1 MLKEIKLYLSKK
13 LSDKT
18 HFTTGDL
25 MTLLHKLNPEVSK
38 SAHSWWINKLKNDGF
53 YTQTGRGIYTFK
65 KKKEYKLEIS
75 RKAKQFHNKAIKYLP
90 EGTPLL
96 IYESITVAKMYDIE
110 PQKHY
115 IWMHVP
121 REHLEFFF
129 YDIQDLGKRV
139 FIKPNSEIIKRYII
153 PIKEAVI
160 LYPLLTE
167 MPIIDL
173 NGYSTLTI
181 EGILIHSLLFG
192 KEYFKSRD
200 KEIFQVFQLSL
211 NTYNVNISKL
221 LRYAARREKRKEVLE
236 LLEHIGINK

>member
-1 MLKEIKLYLSKK
+1 MQKKIKQYLSKK
-13 LSDKT
+13 LSDKS
-18 HFTTGDL
+18 HFTTSDL
-25 MTLLHKLNPEVSK
+25 IVLLHKLNPEVSK

-53 YTQTGRGIYTFK
+53 YTQVGRGLYTFQ

-75 RKAKQFHNKAIKYLP
+75 RKAKQFHNKVISYLP
-90 EGTPLL
+90 KDTPMI
-96 IYESITVAKMYDIE
+96 IYESITVANMYGIE
-110 PQKHY
+110 PKKHY
-115 IWMHVP
+115 IWIHIP

-129 YDIQDLGKRV
+129 YDIQNLGKPV

-160 LYPLLTE
+160 LYPILTE

-173 NGYSTLTI
+173 NGYSTLTL

-200 KEIFQVFQLSL
+200 KEIFQVFQMFLHK
-211 NTYNVNISKL
+211 YNVNISKL
-221 LRYAARREKRKEVLE
+221 LRYASRRDKRKEVKE
-236 LLEHIGINK
+236 LLENIGIK